1 MIDQRINDSLKE
13 LEQGLKNIDSA
24 RKQVERTINSYD
36 GLHNSTSE
44 YVTQLGKLTTK
55 VKELVTA
62 IGTDYN
68 QKATAFD
75 KDRKVIVDSANSAIH
90 ELSNST
96 ETFKNSLNNVENKLK
111 YSLIVNIT
119 LLTSSLRTP
128 KIFVKEFSYF
138 LMPCH

>member
-55 VKELVTA
+55 IKELVAA

-68 QKATAFD
+68 QKVAAFE
-75 KDRKVIVDSANSAIH
+75 KDRKSVIDSANSASQK
-90 ELSNST
+90 LSEATDS
-96 ETFKNSLNNVENKLK
+96 FRNSLNKVESRLN
-111 YSLIVNIT
+111 YSLAIN
-119 LLTSSLRTP
+119 
-128 KIFVKEFSYF
+128 FVLAIILGVVIIYTAK
-138 LMPCH
+138 

>member
-44 YVTQLGKLTTK
+44 YVAQLGNLTTK

-75 KDRKVIVDSANSAIH
+75 KDRKVIVDSANSAIPKQLAPH
-90 ELSNST
+90 HT
-96 ETFKNSLNNVENKLK
+96 PANNP
-111 YSLIVNIT
+111 NISWIG
-119 LLTSSLRTP
+119 L
-128 KIFVKEFSYF
+128 
-138 LMPCH
+138 

>member
-24 RKQVERTINSYD
+24 RKQVEKTINSYD

-44 YVTQLGKLTTK
+44 YVAQLGELTAK

-68 QKATAFD
+68 QKVAAFD
-75 KDRKVIVDSANSAIH
+75 KDRKAVMDSANSASQK
-90 ELSNST
+90 LSEATDS
-96 ETFKNSLNNVENKLK
+96 FGKSLNKIESKLN
-111 YSLIVNIT
+111 YSLIINIV
-119 LLTSSLRTP
+119 LAIALGGV
-128 KIFVKEFSYF
+128 IFFSTK
-138 LMPCH
+138 

>member
-119 LLTSSLRTP
+119 L
-128 KIFVKEFSYF
+128 FVILGIIVF
-138 LMPCH
+138 LLKSATYRV

>member
-44 YVTQLGKLTTK
+44 YVTQLRNLTTK
-55 VKELVTA
+55 VKELVAA

-68 QKATAFD
+68 QKVAAFE
-75 KDRKVIVDSANSAIH
+75 KDRKSVIDSANSASQK
-90 ELSNST
+90 LSEATDS
-96 ETFKNSLNNVENKLK
+96 FRNSLNKVESRLN
-111 YSLIVNIT
+111 YSLAIN
-119 LLTSSLRTP
+119 
-128 KIFVKEFSYF
+128 FVSAIILGVVIIYTAK
-138 LMPCH
+138 